1 MKKCPNC
8 GKENIDEAK
17 FCTWC
22 RYGFPVTVENKTN
35 NKGKKIALGILVI
48 AICACLGGVYMLLE
62 SGKNTNTQKQE
73 IAQNTENPQKNE
85 SVQEDESAETG
96 EATEETISGEY
107 LAPFMNSDSKWGYI
121 NQDGE
126 VVIECKYDEARGF
139 DKDGYAIVGME
150 TDSDA
155 SEYYTIYGLINTKG
169 EEIIPLD
176 YSCINCSIGAI
187 SDNYG
192 YRALSRLPYPFD
204 YDNEYSGVMD
214 KNGNIMMSPEYREID
229 NIGDS
234 GYYIACDAETGMY
247 GIIDE
252 DYEWVCEPEY
262 SWIINTWEKS
272 TENVAKVDG
281 EYALIAKYDFQE
293 GHGAKIINE
302 YGDTIVPMDYYDIEW
317 VVGND
322 RTIVENDEGYYGVID
337 LHGEVQI
344 PCQYDEIGSFSYG
357 DETYAIRDG
366 EVFLVDIY
374 GNERFLTN
382 ADSCY
387 QVDSNLYKISSN
399 EKSNIINSSG
409 EYLLPENYEG
419 IMINESCIAGNTE
432 GEGKGI
438 LLSRSGEVLSK
449 EYDQYMLFSMIP
461 EITVY
466 NEENC
471 GVIDSYG
478 KVIVPCEYDA
488 CYVCKDSP
496 YITANKQEEEYGDYT
511 ECTLFDIN
519 GNVIKEL
526 DTGIYN
532 VGAFQKVSDAA

>member
-62 SGKNTNTQKQE
+62 NGKNENSQKQK
-73 IAQNTENPQKNE
+73 IAQNSE
-85 SVQEDESAETG
+85 SVQQDKSSQEDESAETD
-96 EATEETISGEY
+96 EAAESISGEY

-126 VVIECKYDEARGF
+126 VVIECKYDSASGF
-139 DKDGYAIVGME
+139 DKDGYAVVGME

-155 SEYYTIYGLINTKG
+155 SEYYTIYGLINSKG
-169 EEIIPLD
+169 EEIISPD
-176 YSCINCSIGAI
+176 YSYINDSIANTC
-187 SDNYG
+187 DNYG
-192 YRALSRLPYPFD
+192 YRTISRLPYPF
-204 YDNEYSGVMD
+204 YYEEEYWGVIDN
-214 KNGNIMMSPEYREID
+214 NGNIMISPEYSRIS

-234 GYYIACDAETGMY
+234 GYYIASDAETGMY
-247 GIIDE
+247 VIIDE

-317 VVGND
+317 VVGNN
-322 RTIVENDEGYYGVID
+322 RIIVENDEGYYGAID
-337 LHGEVQI
+337 MHGEVQI

-357 DETYAIRDG
+357 DETYAIREG

-387 QVDSNLYKISSN
+387 QLDSNLYEISSD

-438 LLSRSGEVLSK
+438 LLSRSGEVLSR

-478 KVIVPCEYDA
+478 NVIVPCEYDA

-519 GNVIKEL
+519 GNVIKEF
-526 DTGIYN
+526 DAGIYN

>member
-62 SGKNTNTQKQE
+62 NGKNENSQKQK
-73 IAQNTENPQKNE
+73 IAQNSE
-85 SVQEDESAETG
+85 SVQQDKSSQEDESAETD
-96 EATEETISGEY
+96 EAAESISGEY

-121 NQDGE
+121 DQDGE
-126 VVIECKYDEARGF
+126 VVIECKYDSASGF
-139 DKDGYAIVGME
+139 DKDGYAVVGME

-155 SEYYTIYGLINTKG
+155 SEYYTIYGLINSKG
-169 EEIIPLD
+169 EEIISPD
-176 YSCINCSIGAI
+176 YSYINDSIANTC
-187 SDNYG
+187 DNYG
-192 YRALSRLPYPFD
+192 YRTISRLPYPF
-204 YDNEYSGVMD
+204 YYEEEYWGVIDN
-214 KNGNIMMSPEYREID
+214 NGNIMISPEYSRIS

-234 GYYIACDAETGMY
+234 VYYIASDAETGMY

-317 VVGND
+317 VVGNN
-322 RTIVENDEGYYGVID
+322 RIIVENDEGYYGAID
-337 LHGEVQI
+337 MHGEVQI

-357 DETYAIRDG
+357 DETYAIREG

-387 QVDSNLYKISSN
+387 QLDSNLYEISSD

-438 LLSRSGEVLSK
+438 LLSRSGEVLSR

-478 KVIVPCEYDA
+478 NVIVPCEYDA

-519 GNVIKEL
+519 GNVIKEF
-526 DTGIYN
+526 DAGIYN

>member
-399 EKSNIINSSG
+399 EKSNIVNSSG

>member
-317 VVGND
+317 VVGNN
-322 RTIVENDEGYYGVID
+322 RTIVENDEGYYGAID

>member
-22 RYGFPVTVENKTN
+22 RNEFPVTIENKTN

-62 SGKNTNTQKQE
+62 NGKNENSQKQK
-73 IAQNTENPQKNE
+73 IAQNSE
-85 SVQEDESAETG
+85 SVQQDKSSQEDESAETD
-96 EATEETISGEY
+96 EAAESISGEY

-126 VVIECKYDEARGF
+126 VVIECKYDSASGF
-139 DKDGYAIVGME
+139 DKDGYAVVGME

-155 SEYYTIYGLINTKG
+155 SEYYTIYGLINSKG
-169 EEIIPLD
+169 EEIISPD
-176 YSCINCSIGAI
+176 YSYINDSIANTC
-187 SDNYG
+187 DNYG
-192 YRALSRLPYPFD
+192 YRTISRLPYPF
-204 YDNEYSGVMD
+204 YYEEEYWGVIDN
-214 KNGNIMMSPEYREID
+214 NGNIMISPEYSRIS

-234 GYYIACDAETGMY
+234 GYYIASDAETGMY

-317 VVGND
+317 VVGNN
-322 RTIVENDEGYYGVID
+322 RIIVENDEGYYGAID
-337 LHGEVQI
+337 MHGEVQI

-357 DETYAIRDG
+357 DETYAIREG

-387 QVDSNLYKISSN
+387 QLDSNLYEISSD

-438 LLSRSGEVLSK
+438 LLSRSGEVLSR

-478 KVIVPCEYDA
+478 NVIVPCEYDA

-519 GNVIKEL
+519 GNVIKEF
-526 DTGIYN
+526 DAGIYN

>member
-62 SGKNTNTQKQE
+62 NGKNENSQKQK
-73 IAQNTENPQKNE
+73 IAQNSE
-85 SVQEDESAETG
+85 SVQQDKSSQEDESAETD
-96 EATEETISGEY
+96 EAAESISGEY

-126 VVIECKYDEARGF
+126 VVIECKYDSASGF
-139 DKDGYAIVGME
+139 DKDGYAVVGME

-155 SEYYTIYGLINTKG
+155 SEYYTIYGLINSKG
-169 EEIIPLD
+169 EEIISPD
-176 YSCINCSIGAI
+176 YSYINDSIANTC
-187 SDNYG
+187 DNYG
-192 YRALSRLPYPFD
+192 YRTISRLPYPF
-204 YDNEYSGVMD
+204 YYEEEYWGVIDN
-214 KNGNIMMSPEYREID
+214 NGNIMISPEYSRIS
-229 NIGDS
+229 NIRDS
-234 GYYIACDAETGMY
+234 GYYIASDAETGMY

-317 VVGND
+317 VVGNN
-322 RTIVENDEGYYGVID
+322 RIIVENDEGYYGAID
-337 LHGEVQI
+337 MHGEVQI

-357 DETYAIRDG
+357 DETYAIREG

-387 QVDSNLYKISSN
+387 QLDSNLYEISSD

-438 LLSRSGEVLSK
+438 LLSRSGEVLSR

-478 KVIVPCEYDA
+478 NVIVPCEYDA

-519 GNVIKEL
+519 GNVIKEF
-526 DTGIYN
+526 DAGIYN

>member
-62 SGKNTNTQKQE
+62 NGKNENSQKQK
-73 IAQNTENPQKNE
+73 IAQNSE
-85 SVQEDESAETG
+85 SVQQDKSSQEDESAETD
-96 EATEETISGEY
+96 EAAESISGEY

-126 VVIECKYDEARGF
+126 VVIECKYDSASGF
-139 DKDGYAIVGME
+139 DKDGYAVVGME

-155 SEYYTIYGLINTKG
+155 SEYYTIYGLINSKG
-169 EEIIPLD
+169 EEIISPD
-176 YSCINCSIGAI
+176 YSYINDSIANTC
-187 SDNYG
+187 DNYG
-192 YRALSRLPYPFD
+192 YRTISRLPYPF
-204 YDNEYSGVMD
+204 YYEEEYWGVIDN
-214 KNGNIMMSPEYREID
+214 NGNIMISPEYSRIS

-234 GYYIACDAETGMY
+234 GYYIASDAETGMY

-281 EYALIAKYDFQE
+281 EYALIAKY
-293 GHGAKIINE
+293 E

-317 VVGND
+317 VVGNN
-322 RTIVENDEGYYGVID
+322 RIIVENDEGYYGAID
-337 LHGEVQI
+337 MHGEVQI

-357 DETYAIRDG
+357 DETYAIREG

-387 QVDSNLYKISSN
+387 QLDSNLYEISSD

-438 LLSRSGEVLSK
+438 LLSRSGEVLSR

-478 KVIVPCEYDA
+478 NVIVPCEYDA

-519 GNVIKEL
+519 GNVIKEF
-526 DTGIYN
+526 DAGIYN

>member
-48 AICACLGGVYMLLE
+48 AICACVGGVYMLLE
-62 SGKNTNTQKQE
+62 NGKNENSQKQK
-73 IAQNTENPQKNE
+73 IAQNSE
-85 SVQEDESAETG
+85 SVQQDKSSQEDESAETD
-96 EATEETISGEY
+96 EAAESISGEY

-126 VVIECKYDEARGF
+126 VVIECKYDSASGF
-139 DKDGYAIVGME
+139 DKDGYAVVGME

-155 SEYYTIYGLINTKG
+155 SEYYTIYGLINSKG
-169 EEIIPLD
+169 EEIISPD
-176 YSCINCSIGAI
+176 YSYINDSIANTC
-187 SDNYG
+187 DNYG
-192 YRALSRLPYPFD
+192 YRTISRLPYPF
-204 YDNEYSGVMD
+204 YYEEEYWGVIDN
-214 KNGNIMMSPEYREID
+214 NGNIMISPEYSRIS

-234 GYYIACDAETGMY
+234 GYYIASDAETGMY

-302 YGDTIVPMDYYDIEW
+302 YGGTIVPMDYYDIEW
-317 VVGND
+317 VVGNN
-322 RTIVENDEGYYGVID
+322 RIIVENDEGYYGAID
-337 LHGEVQI
+337 MHGEVQI

-357 DETYAIRDG
+357 DETYAIREG

-387 QVDSNLYKISSN
+387 QLDSNLYEISSD

-438 LLSRSGEVLSK
+438 LLLRSGEVLSR

-478 KVIVPCEYDA
+478 NVIVPCEYDA

-519 GNVIKEL
+519 GNVIKEF
-526 DTGIYN
+526 DAGIYN

>member
-62 SGKNTNTQKQE
+62 NGKNENSQKQK
-73 IAQNTENPQKNE
+73 IAQNSE
-85 SVQEDESAETG
+85 SVQQDKSSQEDESAETD
-96 EATEETISGEY
+96 EAAESISGEY

-121 NQDGE
+121 DQDGE
-126 VVIECKYDEARGF
+126 VVIECKYDSASGF
-139 DKDGYAIVGME
+139 DKDGYAVVGME

-155 SEYYTIYGLINTKG
+155 SEYYTIYGLINSKG
-169 EEIIPLD
+169 EEIISPD
-176 YSCINCSIGAI
+176 YSYINDSIANTC
-187 SDNYG
+187 DNYG
-192 YRALSRLPYPFD
+192 YRTISRLPYPF
-204 YDNEYSGVMD
+204 YYEEEYWGVIDN
-214 KNGNIMMSPEYREID
+214 NGNIMISPEYSRIS

-234 GYYIACDAETGMY
+234 GYYIASDAETGMY

-317 VVGND
+317 VVGNN
-322 RTIVENDEGYYGVID
+322 RIIVENDEGYYGAID
-337 LHGEVQI
+337 MHGEVQI

-357 DETYAIRDG
+357 DETYAIREG

-387 QVDSNLYKISSN
+387 QLDSNLYEISSD

-432 GEGKGI
+432 GEGKGL
-438 LLSRSGEVLSK
+438 LLSRSGEVLSR

-478 KVIVPCEYDA
+478 NVIVPCEYDA

-519 GNVIKEL
+519 GNVIKEF
-526 DTGIYN
+526 DAGIYN

>member
-62 SGKNTNTQKQE
+62 NGKNENSQKQK
-73 IAQNTENPQKNE
+73 IAQNSE
-85 SVQEDESAETG
+85 SVQQDKSSQEDESAETD
-96 EATEETISGEY
+96 EAAESISGEY

-126 VVIECKYDEARGF
+126 VVIECKYDSASGF
-139 DKDGYAIVGME
+139 DKDGYAVVGME

-155 SEYYTIYGLINTKG
+155 SEYYTIYGLINSKG
-169 EEIIPLD
+169 EEIISPD
-176 YSCINCSIGAI
+176 YSYINDSIANTC
-187 SDNYG
+187 DNYG
-192 YRALSRLPYPFD
+192 YRTISRLPYPF
-204 YDNEYSGVMD
+204 YYEEEYWGVIDN
-214 KNGNIMMSPEYREID
+214 NGNIMISPEYSRIS
-229 NIGDS
+229 NIGDP
-234 GYYIACDAETGMY
+234 GYYIASDAETGMY

-317 VVGND
+317 VVGNN
-322 RTIVENDEGYYGVID
+322 RIIVENDEGYYGAID
-337 LHGEVQI
+337 MHGEVQI

-357 DETYAIRDG
+357 DETYAIREG

-387 QVDSNLYKISSN
+387 QLDSNLYEISSD

-438 LLSRSGEVLSK
+438 LLSRSGEVLSR

-478 KVIVPCEYDA
+478 NVIVPCEYDA

-519 GNVIKEL
+519 GNVIKEF
-526 DTGIYN
+526 DAGIYN

>member
-62 SGKNTNTQKQE
+62 NGKNENSQKQK
-73 IAQNTENPQKNE
+73 IAQNSE
-85 SVQEDESAETG
+85 SVQQDKSSQEDESAETD
-96 EATEETISGEY
+96 EAAESISGEY

-126 VVIECKYDEARGF
+126 VVIECKYDSASGF
-139 DKDGYAIVGME
+139 DKDGYAVVGME

-155 SEYYTIYGLINTKG
+155 SEYYTIYGLINSKG
-169 EEIIPLD
+169 EEIISPD
-176 YSCINCSIGAI
+176 YSYINDSIANTC
-187 SDNYG
+187 DNYG
-192 YRALSRLPYPFD
+192 YRTISRLPYPF
-204 YDNEYSGVMD
+204 YYEEEYWGVIDN
-214 KNGNIMMSPEYREID
+214 NGNIMISPEYSRIS

-234 GYYIACDAETGMY
+234 GYYIASDAETGMY
-247 GIIDE
+247 GLIDE

-317 VVGND
+317 VVGNN
-322 RTIVENDEGYYGVID
+322 RIIVENDEGYYGAID
-337 LHGEVQI
+337 MHGEVQI

-357 DETYAIRDG
+357 DETYAIREG

-387 QVDSNLYKISSN
+387 QLDSNLYEISSD

-438 LLSRSGEVLSK
+438 LLSRSGEVLSR

-478 KVIVPCEYDA
+478 NVIVPCEYDA

-519 GNVIKEL
+519 GNVIKEF
-526 DTGIYN
+526 DAGIYN

>member
-62 SGKNTNTQKQE
+62 NGKNENSQKQK
-73 IAQNTENPQKNE
+73 IAQNSE
-85 SVQEDESAETG
+85 SVQQDKSSQEDESAETD
-96 EATEETISGEY
+96 EAAESISGEY

-121 NQDGE
+121 DQDGE
-126 VVIECKYDEARGF
+126 VVIECKYDSASGF
-139 DKDGYAIVGME
+139 DKDGYAVVGME

-155 SEYYTIYGLINTKG
+155 SEYYTIYGLINSKG
-169 EEIIPLD
+169 EEIISPD
-176 YSCINCSIGAI
+176 YSYINDSIANTC
-187 SDNYG
+187 DNYG
-192 YRALSRLPYPFD
+192 YRTISRLPYPF
-204 YDNEYSGVMD
+204 YYEEEYWGVIDN
-214 KNGNIMMSPEYREID
+214 NGNIMISPEYSRIS
-229 NIGDS
+229 NIGDP
-234 GYYIACDAETGMY
+234 GYYIASDAETGMY

-317 VVGND
+317 VVGNN
-322 RTIVENDEGYYGVID
+322 RIIVENDEGYYGAID
-337 LHGEVQI
+337 MHGEVQI

-357 DETYAIRDG
+357 DETYAIREG

-387 QVDSNLYKISSN
+387 QLDSNLYEISSD

-438 LLSRSGEVLSK
+438 LLSRSGEVLSR

-478 KVIVPCEYDA
+478 NVIVPCEYDA

-519 GNVIKEL
+519 GNVIKEF
-526 DTGIYN
+526 DAGIYN